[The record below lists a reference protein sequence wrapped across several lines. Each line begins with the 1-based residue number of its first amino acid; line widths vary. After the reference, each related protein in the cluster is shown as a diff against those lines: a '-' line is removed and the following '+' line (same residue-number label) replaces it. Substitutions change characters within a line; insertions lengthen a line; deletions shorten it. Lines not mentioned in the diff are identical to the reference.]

1 MKSKKKLIYI
11 ADFSL
16 PNMSAYMLH
25 VLKMCDAMSEKK
37 FSVTLFL
44 PFVKKG
50 YSFNY
55 FKSKYLLK
63 TNFRIKSFFNKPIKR
78 GFLNYVI
85 FSIKILLFI
94 KEKDNFLIISRS
106 IIPSL
111 ILSLVN
117 YNVLLEVHTEMRGI
131 TKIIFKTL
139 IFFNFNHKLRYI
151 LIHKKLN
158 NKLKLNKKKFI
169 VLDDCVDIRDFKK
182 KVKIKKECV
191 YTGSYVDGKGL
202 NVILN
207 ISKKLPDIKF
217 NLYGNIDT
225 LRSELR
231 TLIISQKN
239 IKLNNYITYNKI
251 PGIIKSNK
259 ILLMPYEKKIN
270 VLIKDLDVSNYISP
284 LKLFDYLASGSIILA
299 TNKPAYNH
307 ILKDK
312 FNSILINTLKPD
324 EWVYKIKSIFNN
336 KYNTSKI
343 KKNALHTAKK
353 YTWLSRCEKIIKFV

>member
-37 FSVTLFL
+37 FNVTLFI

-63 TNFRIKSFFNKPIKR
+63 TNFTIESFFNKPIKR
-78 GFLNYVI
+78 GF
-85 FSIKILLFI
+85 FSYLLFAIKILIFI
-94 KEKDNFLIISRS
+94 KKKNNLLIISRS
-106 IIPSL
+106 IIPAL
-111 ILSLVN
+111 VLSLTN
-117 YNVLLEVHTEMRGI
+117 YNVLLEIHTEMRGLTKAI
-131 TKIIFKTL
+131 FKIIV
-139 IFFNFNHKLRYI
+139 FFNFDQKLKYI

-158 NKLKLNKKKFI
+158 EKLQLHKKKFI

-182 KVKIKKECV
+182 NVSVKNECV

-207 ISKKLPDIKF
+207 IAKRLPDVKF
-217 NLYGNIDT
+217 NLYGNIRT
-225 LRSELR
+225 IKKELKS
-231 TLIISQKN
+231 LIIRQKN

-251 PGIIKSNK
+251 PDIIKSNK
-259 ILLMPYEKKIN
+259 VLLMPYEEKIN
-270 VLIKDLDVSNYISP
+270 VLIKNLDVSSYISP
-284 LKLFDYLASGSIILA
+284 LKLFDYLASGSTIIA
-299 TNKPAYNH
+299 TDKPAYSH
-307 ILKDK
+307 ILKNN
-312 FNSILINTLKPD
+312 FNSILISTLKTD
-324 EWVYKIKSIFNN
+324 EWVYKIKEIFNN
-336 KYNTSKI
+336 KHNTLKI
-343 KKNALHTAKK
+343 KKNALRTAKK
-353 YTWLSRCEKIIKFV
+353 YTWLSRCEKIINFI